1 MNSTDSTSEKAPPQ
15 QNTGKFK
22 AAILSGLVFPG
33 LGQLAQKRYVMA
45 AIIAGLS
52 VLCFYLVFT
61 EMLVA
66 TNAAAAR
73 MMESGT
79 MDFTSLNAEAEQIV
93 LNLDSPL
100 FLVAGYSLIGLWI
113 FSIVEIFKPL
123 FKK

>member
-1 MNSTDSTSEKAPPQ
+1 MNSTDSTSEKTPPQ
-15 QNTGKFK
+15 KTGKFK
-22 AAILSGLVFPG
+22 ALILSGLVFPG
-33 LGQLAQKRYVMA
+33 LGQLSQKRYVMA

-79 MDFTSLNAEAEQIV
+79 MDFASLNAEAEQIV